1 MGPINSSV
9 NNFIGP
15 TSGLSFEPKAA
26 GANGAGGPNFMD
38 ALRDT
43 FARETG
49 KLTGISLPNLPGNID
64 NTVFTPNSSK
74 TSTVV

>member
-1 MGPINSSV
+1 MGPINSSI
-9 NNFIGP
+9 NSFIGP
-15 TSGLSFEPKAA
+15 TSGLSYEPKAP
-26 GANGAGGPNFMD
+26 GPVGAGGPNFMD

-43 FARETG
+43 FAKETG
-49 KLTGISLPNLPGNID
+49 KLTGISLPNLPGHLD